1 MERIVLAYSGGLDTS
16 VAITWLAETLGAEVI
31 AVTLDLG
38 QGSELNPVR
47 DRALAAGAT
56 RAHVLDV
63 CEEFARDYLLPALQA
78 GALYEGQY
86 PLAAALARPLMA
98 QKLVELAA
106 MERAT
111 AIAHGSTGKGN
122 GQARLDLAVRAL
134 NPALRILA
142 PARQWGMTRA
152 QEIAYA
158 HARGIPIDATLQH
171 PYSTDAN
178 LWGRSV
184 SCGVLEDPWA
194 DPPPDVFRLTRGAG
208 DGPGEPASVELTFE
222 AGVPVALNGVPM
234 RFVELV
240 AALATIAGHHGVG
253 RIDMVEDRL
262 LGIKSREIHEAPA
275 AVVLHAAHRDLQA
288 FVSTRELDRVA
299 RAIGTAYAD
308 LVYNGLW
315 FTDARQAMDAF
326 VASVQPRVTGD
337 VRVKLFRGACQVAGR
352 RSPHA
357 VYDPGLST
365 YGDGD
370 RFDHTAAEGF
380 IRIWGLPVAI
390 AARASARA
398 AEAAVSPSS
407 PADGG

>member
-16 VAITWLAETLGAEVI
+16 VAIPWLAEALGAEVI

-38 QGSELNPVR
+38 QGSELNQVR
-47 DRALAAGAT
+47 ERALAAGAA

-63 CEEFARDYLLPALQA
+63 CDVFAREYVLRALQA

-98 QKLVELAA
+98 QTLVELAA
-106 MERAT
+106 MEGAT

-134 NPALRILA
+134 NPSLRILA
-142 PARQWGMTRA
+142 PAREWGMTRA

-158 HARGIPIDATLQH
+158 EARGIPVAATVEH

-184 SCGVLEDPWA
+184 SCGALEDPWA
-194 DPPPDVFRLTRGAG
+194 EPPPDVFRLTRRVEQ
-208 DGPGEPASVELTFE
+208 GPADPAYVELTFD
-222 AGVPVALNGVPM
+222 AGVPVALNAVPM
-234 RFVELV
+234 PLVELITT
-240 AALATIAGHHGVG
+240 LGTIAGHHGVG
-253 RIDMVEDRL
+253 RVDMVENRL
-262 LGIKSREIHEAPA
+262 LGIKSREVHEAPA
-275 AVVLHAAHRDLQA
+275 AIVLHAAHRDLQA
-288 FVSTRELDRVA
+288 FVTTRELDRIA
-299 RAIGTAYAD
+299 RQLGTAYAD

-315 FTDARQAMDAF
+315 FTDARRAMDAF
-326 VASVQPRVTGD
+326 AAAVQQRVTGD
-337 VRVKLFRGACQVAGR
+337 VRVKLFRGACQVVGR
-352 RSPHA
+352 RSPHG

-370 RFDHTAAEGF
+370 RFDHSAAEGF
-380 IRIWGLPVAI
+380 IRIWGLPVETSART
-390 AARASARA
+390 AARAGTS
-398 AEAAVSPSS
+398 EAFRRTR
-407 PADGG
+407 